1 MTLKNLSIVINTRN
15 KPKLLSASLH
25 YHANL
30 KLSANL
36 ILVDASDKDVFE
48 LNKKNIKPFAN
59 KLNISHI
66 KPVDIRQFPS
76 IIYGLSKVSTSYAIV
91 CGDDDFFVPKALE
104 QCINFLE
111 NNSDY
116 SACMGEVLKISGEWN
131 PLIKKWKIL
140 NALYLSPSSQEDL
153 EPSARLVAYA
163 NKLIVSS
170 YAIHRTE
177 VIRDAYEIAMNK
189 SFDIDNSLPELTLNC
204 FMLIKGKFKRIKGLY
219 HIWFSPAR
227 KRSNIGSTLVSGYGG
242 LHWFDKLFSKEYN
255 SYVKSFMDVMSNELS
270 KMQGLEANLSRD
282 IILSVWTGLYA
293 NMFLRRSKEQLFLY
307 NKKSFKA
314 LSNIQF
320 SQKIF
325 AFLFD
330 KEKFVALGLTLKYLF
345 ISKLIQKRIYIY
357 GRDRNYVT
365 LFLSSIDSEM
375 EKNYIL
381 KSHIGEY

>member
-1 MTLKNLSIVINTRN
+1 MTLKNLTIVINTRN

-25 YHANL
+25 YHASLN
-30 KLSANL
+30 LSANL
-36 ILVDASDKDVFE
+36 IVVDASDKDIFE
-48 LNKKNIKPFAN
+48 FNEKNIAFFAS
-59 KLNISHI
+59 KLSIGHI
-66 KPVDIRQFPS
+66 KPDDIRQFPS
-76 IIYGLSKVSTSYAIV
+76 IIYGLSKVSTNYTIV
-91 CGDDDFFVPKALE
+91 CGDDDFFVPKTL
-104 QCINFLE
+104 QKCINFLE

-140 NALYLSPSSQEDL
+140 NAHYLSPSSQE
-153 EPSARLVAYA
+153 ENKPSARLVAYA

-170 YAIHRTE
+170 YAIHKTE

-189 SFDIDNSLPELTLNC
+189 SFERDNSLPELTLNC
-204 FMLIKGKFKRIKGLY
+204 FMLINGKFKRIKGLY

-242 LHWFDKLFSKEYN
+242 LHWFDKLFSEEYN
-255 SYVKSFMDVMSNELS
+255 AYVKSFVNVMSNELS
-270 KMQGLEANLSRD
+270 KNQGLEANLSRD

-293 NMFLRRSKEQLFLY
+293 NMLLRRLKDQLFLY
-307 NKKSFKA
+307 NKKSFRV

-320 SQKIF
+320 FQKMLS
-325 AFLFD
+325 FLFD
-330 KEKFVALGLTLKYLF
+330 KEKFLGLVVTLKYLF
-345 ISKLIQKRIYIY
+345 TSKLIQNRILIY
-357 GRDRNYVT
+357 GINRNYLK

-375 EKNYIL
+375 DKNYVL